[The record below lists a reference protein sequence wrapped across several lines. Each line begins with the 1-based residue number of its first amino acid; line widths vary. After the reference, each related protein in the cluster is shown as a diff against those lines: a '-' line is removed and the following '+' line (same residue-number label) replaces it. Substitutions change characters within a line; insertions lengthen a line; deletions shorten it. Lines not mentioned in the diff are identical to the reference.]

1 MKEIIHKLYKYSE
14 ISDDELKMLI
24 DSASDKDDE
33 LLRLLADDVRRRYY
47 GRDVFLRGLIEIS
60 SYCKNNCLYCG
71 IRCGNK
77 NAERY
82 RLSREDILSCCDYG
96 YSLGLRTFVLQGGED
111 AFFNDEFLCPLIS
124 EIKQNYP
131 ECAVTLSLGE
141 RSIESYRKLKQAG
154 ADRYLLRHEAADEAL
169 YTKLHPESMLLE
181 NRKSC
186 LFTLKKLGFQT
197 GSGFMVGAPYQ
208 TSDNIV
214 SDIRFLQKLNP
225 EMIGI
230 GPFIPHCSTP
240 FKGFKQGDLALVLR
254 LVSILRLIFPK
265 ALIPSTTALGTI
277 HPYGRE
283 MGLKAGANVV
293 MPNLSPA
300 DVRKKYMLYND
311 KICTDEEACENI
323 AKLKKRIADAGYEV
337 LGGRGDAVK

>member
-1 MKEIIHKLYKYSE
+1 MKKIIQKLYE
-14 ISDDELKMLI
+14 TSDLSDNELKMLI
-24 DSASDKDDE
+24 DSSSDEDNE
-33 LLRLLADDVRRRYY
+33 LLRALADEVRQRYY
-47 GRDVFLRGLIEIS
+47 GKDVFLRGLIEIS
-60 SYCKNNCLYCG
+60 SYCKNNCFYCG
-71 IRCGNK
+71 IRRDNK
-77 NAERY
+77 CAERY
-82 RLSREDILSCCDYG
+82 RLSTEDILECCDYG

-111 AFFNDEFLCPLIS
+111 LHFSDEFLIPLIS
-124 EIKQNYP
+124 EIKKRYP

-141 RSIESYRKLKQAG
+141 RSEESYRKLKQIG
-154 ADRYLLRHEAADEAL
+154 ADRYLLRHEAADDTL
-169 YTKLHPESMLLE
+169 YAKLHPESMSLE
-181 NRKSC
+181 NRKNC
-186 LFTLKKLGFQT
+186 LFTLKKLGYQT

-208 TSDNIV
+208 TTD
-214 SDIRFLQKLNP
+214 DIIKDLRFLQKLNP

-230 GPFIPHCSTP
+230 GPFVPHNDTP
-240 FKGFKQGDLALVLR
+240 FKEFKKGELGLVLK
-254 LVSILRLIFPK
+254 LVSILRLMFPK

-323 AKLKKRIADAGYEV
+323 AELKKRIATAGYEV
-337 LGGRGDAVK
+337 LGGRGDAVI

>member
-1 MKEIIHKLYKYSE
+1 MKKIIQKLYE
-14 ISDDELKMLI
+14 TSDLSDNELKMLI
-24 DSASDKDDE
+24 DSSSDEDNE
-33 LLRLLADDVRRRYY
+33 LLRSLADEVRQRYY
-47 GRDVFLRGLIEIS
+47 GKDVFLRGLIEIS
-60 SYCKNNCLYCG
+60 SYCKNNCFYCG
-71 IRCGNK
+71 IRRDNK
-77 NAERY
+77 CAERY
-82 RLSREDILSCCDYG
+82 RLSSEDILECCDYG

-111 AFFNDEFLCPLIS
+111 SHFSDEFLLPFIS
-124 EIKQNYP
+124 EIKKRYP

-141 RSIESYRKLKQAG
+141 RSEESYRKLKQIG
-154 ADRYLLRHEAADEAL
+154 ADRYLLRHEAADDTL
-169 YTKLHPESMLLE
+169 YAKLHPESMSLE
-181 NRKSC
+181 NRKNC
-186 LFTLKKLGFQT
+186 LFTLKKLGYQT

-208 TSDNIV
+208 TTD
-214 SDIRFLQKLNP
+214 DIIKDLRFLQKLNP

-230 GPFIPHCSTP
+230 GPFVPHNDTP
-240 FKGFKQGDLALVLR
+240 FKEFKKGELGLVLR
-254 LVSILRLIFPK
+254 LVSILRLMFPK

-323 AKLKKRIADAGYEV
+323 AELKKRIADAGYEV
-337 LGGRGDAVK
+337 LGGRGDAVI

>member
-1 MKEIIHKLYKYSE
+1 MKKIIQKLYE
-14 ISDDELKMLI
+14 TSDLSDNELKMLI
-24 DSASDKDDE
+24 DSSSDEDNE
-33 LLRLLADDVRRRYY
+33 LLRALADEVRQRYY
-47 GRDVFLRGLIEIS
+47 GKDVFLRGLIEIS
-60 SYCKNNCLYCG
+60 SYCKNNCFYCG
-71 IRCGNK
+71 IRRDNK
-77 NAERY
+77 CAERY
-82 RLSREDILSCCDYG
+82 RLSTEDILECCDYG

-111 AFFNDEFLCPLIS
+111 LHFSDEFLIPLIS
-124 EIKQNYP
+124 EIKKRYP

-141 RSIESYRKLKQAG
+141 RSEESYRKLKQIG
-154 ADRYLLRHEAADEAL
+154 ADRYLLRHEAADDTL
-169 YTKLHPESMLLE
+169 YAKLHPESMSLE
-181 NRKSC
+181 NRKNC
-186 LFTLKKLGFQT
+186 LFTLKKLGYQT

-208 TSDNIV
+208 TTD
-214 SDIRFLQKLNP
+214 DIIKDLRFLQKLNP

-230 GPFIPHCSTP
+230 GPFVPHNDTP
-240 FKGFKQGDLALVLR
+240 FKEFKKGELGLVLR
-254 LVSILRLIFPK
+254 LVSILRLMFPK

-323 AKLKKRIADAGYEV
+323 AELKKRIATAGYEV
-337 LGGRGDAVK
+337 LGGRGDAVI

>member
-1 MKEIIHKLYKYSE
+1 MKEIIQKLYE
-14 ISDDELKMLI
+14 TSDLSDNELKMLI
-24 DSASDKDDE
+24 DSSSDEDNE
-33 LLRLLADDVRRRYY
+33 LLRALADEVRQRYY
-47 GRDVFLRGLIEIS
+47 GKDVFLRGLIEIS
-60 SYCKNNCLYCG
+60 SYCKNNCFYCG
-71 IRCGNK
+71 IRRDNK
-77 NAERY
+77 CAERY
-82 RLSREDILSCCDYG
+82 RLSSEDILECCDYG

-111 AFFNDEFLCPLIS
+111 SHFSDELLIPLIS
-124 EIKQNYP
+124 EIKKRYP

-141 RSIESYRKLKQAG
+141 RSEESYRKLKLIG
-154 ADRYLLRHEAADEAL
+154 ADRYLLRHEAADDTL
-169 YTKLHPESMLLE
+169 YAKLHPESMSLE
-181 NRKSC
+181 NRKNC
-186 LFTLKKLGFQT
+186 LFTLKKLGYQT

-208 TSDNIV
+208 TTD
-214 SDIRFLQKLNP
+214 DIIKDLRFLQKLNP

-230 GPFIPHCSTP
+230 GPFVPHNDTP
-240 FKGFKQGDLALVLR
+240 FKEFKKGELGLVLK
-254 LVSILRLIFPK
+254 LVSILRLMFPK

-323 AKLKKRIADAGYEV
+323 AELKKRISTAGYEV
-337 LGGRGDAVK
+337 LGGRGDAVI